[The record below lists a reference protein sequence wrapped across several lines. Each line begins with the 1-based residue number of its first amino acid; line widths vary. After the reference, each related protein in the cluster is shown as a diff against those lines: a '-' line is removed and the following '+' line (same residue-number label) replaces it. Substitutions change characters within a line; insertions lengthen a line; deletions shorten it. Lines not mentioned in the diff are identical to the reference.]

1 MTRSLLILLLA
12 ALPALAQA
20 QVRIVSPPDG
30 APAVGETVIEVETT
44 LAPVDRVE
52 IRVDGRLAGVLRT
65 PPFRLPFDF
74 GPAPKAHRI
83 EAEVFAAGVFAAR
96 PGGEHDGGAAG
107 ERDRRLGRSA
117 GRAPLPRDAPR
128 GRLPRPRRRGG
139 TEGPRARADAR
150 PARFV
155 FVLDRSLSM
164 KGEPIES
171 ALAAIRAVQPRL
183 RSGDTSEVLLFNHRV
198 AQPLPLEK
206 VTAEASGGTALR
218 DALASIHP
226 AARTIAVV
234 ISDGGDRNSFLAP
247 RAALE
252 AIAVSNLTVH
262 ALALGGGEGAA
273 FLRDVAARTGGSFRR
288 CSASTLARD
297 LAAAFDDLD
306 SRWIV
311 AYQSGSSG
319 RGWRSITVEPRAKN
333 VRVLSARKGYFA
345 E

>member
-12 ALPALAQA
+12 ALPALAEA

-83 EAEVFAAGVFAAR
+83 EAEVFAAGYSQRVRAESTTAALR
-96 PGGEHDGGAAG
+96 ESVTVDWVEVPVALRFRGTPRMEDFRVRENGA
-107 ERDRRLGRSA
+107 EQKVRELE
-117 GRAPLPRDAPR
+117 PTR
-128 GRLPRPRRRGG
+128 G
-139 TEGPRARADAR
+139 

-226 AARTIAVV
+226 ATRTIAIV

-247 RAALE
+247 RTALE

-262 ALALGGGEGAA
+262 ALALASGEGAA

-288 CSASTLARD
+288 SSASTLARD
-297 LAAAFDDLD
+297 LAAAFDDLN
-306 SRWIV
+306 SRWVV